1 MTEARPAAFRG
12 SVMPL
17 PTLKTVT
24 LTIPS
29 GQTANAAG
37 VDLGDGMLVGFVWP
51 AAMTGTGVTIT
62 AAPTLAG
69 TYGSVY
75 DTTDTIVG
83 ALTKHNDAY
92 RALDPAV
99 FAGVRF
105 VKFTSSGAEGADRVF
120 TLLVR
125 N

>member
-1 MTEARPAAFRG
+1 
-12 SVMPL
+12 MPEKG
-17 PTLKTVT
+17 PNTVT
-24 LTIPS
+24 LMIPS
-29 GQTANAAG
+29 GQTANLAG
-37 VDLGDGMLVGFVWP
+37 VDVAGGILVGFFWP

-75 DTTDTIVG
+75 DTTDAIVG

-105 VKFTSSGAEGADRVF
+105 IKFTSSGAEGADRVF